1 MVPLGCGD
9 EEGDEFG
16 ERERSDEGEWDVCSR
31 ARDPISSMKE
41 GRDAIGEINDMRQRT
56 RSYKGSKVP

>member
-1 MVPLGCGD
+1 VPLSCGD

-41 GRDAIGEINDMRQRT
+41 GRDAIWGDKRYETTDPVI
-56 RSYKGSKVP
+56 